1 MAAENYT
8 ILNFYGREQP
18 LDVPQFA
25 SSASRREQ
33 RETET
38 APGRSLVCDRLRDRV
53 RVMGRAWGR
62 FAVRTL
68 STCDSALGGVRQAPV
83 IDRCETRE
91 CAVGRFMAVWV
102 LCGHVAAYIQYSY
115 V

>member
-33 RETET
+33 RETEM

-53 RVMGRAWGR
+53 RVKG
-62 FAVRTL
+62 
-68 STCDSALGGVRQAPV
+68 
-83 IDRCETRE
+83 
-91 CAVGRFMAVWV
+91 
-102 LCGHVAAYIQYSY
+102 
-115 V
+115 